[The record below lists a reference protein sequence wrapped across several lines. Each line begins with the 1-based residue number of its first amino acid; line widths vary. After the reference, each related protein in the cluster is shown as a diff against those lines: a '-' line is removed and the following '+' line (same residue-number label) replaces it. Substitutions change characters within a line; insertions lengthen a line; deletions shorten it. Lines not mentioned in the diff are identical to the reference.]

1 MKFRTKTVLGVALI
15 EGILLAVLGISLLGK
30 MKDTNEDEITRRVSV
45 TASLLAAST
54 RDAMISYDLAT
65 IDSIATDL
73 LATHEVTYVRFLD
86 AKRQMMV
93 ERGNLPVG
101 DISPDLSI
109 ASVNDGR
116 FDHEVDVAV
125 AGNSFGRIQFGI
137 DLAPFQQILADT
149 RQWTISISLL
159 EMGLVAFFSLFLG
172 TYLTRQLTALR
183 DASRAIANGQRGQLL
198 PVLGNDELAET
209 AATFNEMSTRLE
221 QSEIARA
228 HENEILRIHDARL
241 RRQLA
246 ALHGLNE
253 IVALT
258 SLDPESTLRHAL
270 QVGAQHLHLE
280 IGLVSRISD
289 RDLQIVVQVSPPGTL
304 TDGQVFPL
312 GRTYCSTTL
321 AKDDLLAIPDAPNSP
336 YAGHPCFRELQLAA
350 YIGMPIRVD
359 GEIFGTL
366 AFSSAQGRNRDF
378 DPSDLE
384 FVRLL
389 ARWAGAFIERM
400 QATEKLLASKASLR
414 EAKEAAE
421 AATEA
426 KSLFLANMSHEI
438 RTPMN
443 GVIGMTEL
451 LLDSPLD
458 AAQRDYAGTIRESA
472 SALLH
477 ILNDILDFSKI
488 EAGRVELELIPFS
501 LSHLLHEIS
510 MLLTPQAKAKNIEF
524 IVETSPNLPAQL
536 RGDAGRLRQILLN
549 LAGNAIKFTERGQ
562 VHLKLDC
569 QPASADKQR
578 LSFTL
583 SDTGIGMST
592 ATVNQLFA
600 PFFQADA
607 STTRR
612 FGGTG
617 LGLSI
622 CAHLLEL
629 MGGKITAESMEGV
642 GTSFRFS
649 LELPVLEASPATP
662 ATLATPTAVVPLGNL
677 RILLAED
684 NLTNQKVASMMLRKL
699 GCTIQIADNG
709 EQALAALAEAPFD
722 IVLMDCQ
729 MPVMDGFEATRQI
742 RNDRSGRFNPQITI
756 IAMTANAMQGD
767 RETCIAAGMNDYI
780 PKPIAQAN
788 LLATLSQWKP
798 AG

>member
-1 MKFRTKTVLGVALI
+1 
-15 EGILLAVLGISLLGK
+15 
-30 MKDTNEDEITRRVSV
+30 
-45 TASLLAAST
+45 
-54 RDAMISYDLAT
+54 
-65 IDSIATDL
+65 
-73 LATHEVTYVRFLD
+73 
-86 AKRQMMV
+86 
-93 ERGNLPVG
+93 
-101 DISPDLSI
+101 
-109 ASVNDGR
+109 
-116 FDHEVDVAV
+116 
-125 AGNSFGRIQFGI
+125 
-137 DLAPFQQILADT
+137 
-149 RQWTISISLL
+149 
-159 EMGLVAFFSLFLG
+159 
-172 TYLTRQLTALR
+172 
-183 DASRAIANGQRGQLL
+183 
-198 PVLGNDELAET
+198 
-209 AATFNEMSTRLE
+209 
-221 QSEIARA
+221 
-228 HENEILRIHDARL
+228 
-241 RRQLA
+241 
-246 ALHGLNE
+246 
-253 IVALT
+253 
-258 SLDPESTLRHAL
+258 
-270 QVGAQHLHLE
+270 
-280 IGLVSRISD
+280 
-289 RDLQIVVQVSPPGTL
+289 
-304 TDGQVFPL
+304 
-312 GRTYCSTTL
+312 
-321 AKDDLLAIPDAPNSP
+321 
-336 YAGHPCFRELQLAA
+336 
-350 YIGMPIRVD
+350 MPIRVD

-488 EAGRVELELIPFS
+488 EAGRVELELI
-501 LSHLLHEIS
+501 

-524 IVETSPNLPAQL
+524 VVETSPNLPAQL

-629 MGGKITAESMEGV
+629 MGGKICV
-642 GTSFRFS
+642 FCW
-649 LELPVLEASPATP
+649 
-662 ATLATPTAVVPLGNL
+662 
-677 RILLAED
+677 
-684 NLTNQKVASMMLRKL
+684 QK
-699 GCTIQIADNG
+699 T
-709 EQALAALAEAPFD
+709 
-722 IVLMDCQ
+722 
-729 MPVMDGFEATRQI
+729 T
-742 RNDRSGRFNPQITI
+742 
-756 IAMTANAMQGD
+756 
-767 RETCIAAGMNDYI
+767 
-780 PKPIAQAN
+780 
-788 LLATLSQWKP
+788 
-798 AG
+798 